1 MTMLTATEQ
10 RPRLA
15 VNEAGRGPNLILV
28 HGGMGSWNHWT
39 RNIDALAAKFRV
51 FAIDLPGYG
60 DSPDVDRDLSGDE
73 YNDLVCCSIDT
84 LIGNDTAFRLVG
96 FSFGSAV
103 CSHVAARAGKRI
115 EGLSLIGVS
124 GFGPP
129 KGRDLKTRS
138 YRSANGDE
146 KIFREIARENLL
158 AFMLK
163 DPASA
168 DEAAVTYHSTNV
180 KRTRYDSR
188 KVSWGDT
195 QRLDLPLIHCPLQLI
210 WGDQDVT
217 AYPSIEARVAICREF
232 VPDLRLDVIPDTAHW
247 AMYDSA
253 EIVNELLL
261 DFHSSPT
268 EEQSVSCETDGD
280 REFDKNLII

>member
-28 HGGMGSWNHWT
+28 HGGMGSWNHWA
-39 RNIDALAAKFRV
+39 RNIHTLAAKFRV
-51 FAIDLPGYG
+51 LAIDLPGYG
-60 DSPDVDRDLSGDE
+60 NSPDVDRDLSGDD
-73 YNDLVCCSIDT
+73 YNNLICRGIDT

-115 EGLSLIGVS
+115 KGMSLIGVS
-124 GFGPP
+124 GFGKP

-146 KIFREIARENLL
+146 KMFREIARENLL

-163 DPASA
+163 DPVSA
-168 DEAAVTYHSTNV
+168 DETAVTYHSENV

-195 QRLDLPLIHCPLQLI
+195 QRRNLPLIECPLQLI

-232 VPDLRLDVIPDTAHW
+232 VPNLRLDVIPDTAHW

-253 EIVNELLL
+253 ETVNVLLL
-261 DFHSSPT
+261 HFHDPPT
-268 EEQSVSCETDGD
+268 EE
-280 REFDKNLII
+280 

>member
-1 MTMLTATEQ
+1 MLTAAIE

-15 VNEAGRGPNLILV
+15 VKEAGSGPNLILV
-28 HGGMGSWNHWT
+28 HGGMGSWNHWA
-39 RNIDALAAKFRV
+39 RNIDAVAAKFRV
-51 FAIDLPGYG
+51 LAIDLPGYR
-60 DSPDVDRDLSGDE
+60 DSPDVDRDLSGDD
-73 YNDLVCCSIDT
+73 YNDLVCRGIYT
-84 LIGNDTAFRLVG
+84 LIGNDAAFRLVR

-124 GFGPP
+124 GFGTP
-129 KGRDLKTRS
+129 KGRELSTRS
-138 YRSANGDE
+138 YRSANGDQ
-146 KIFREIARENLL
+146 KVFREIARENLL
-158 AFMLK
+158 AFLLK
-163 DPASA
+163 DPATV
-168 DEAAVTYHSTNV
+168 DEAAITYHSANV
-180 KRTRYDSR
+180 KQTRYDSR

-195 QRLDLPLIHCPLQLI
+195 QRRDLPLIECPLQLI

-253 EIVNELLL
+253 EIVNEVLL
-261 DFHSSPT
+261 DFH
-268 EEQSVSCETDGD
+268 
-280 REFDKNLII
+280 RN